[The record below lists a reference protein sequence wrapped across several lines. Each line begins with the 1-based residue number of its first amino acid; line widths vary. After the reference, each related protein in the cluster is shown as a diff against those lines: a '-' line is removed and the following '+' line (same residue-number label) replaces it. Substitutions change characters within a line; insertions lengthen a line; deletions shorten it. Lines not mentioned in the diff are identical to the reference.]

1 MEVAECVLELED
13 NIKMD
18 LSEIRFEGMRVDVT
32 GFRLFTL
39 AVTNFQI

>member
-1 MEVAECVLELED
+1 VLEWED
-13 NIKMD
+13 NIKTD
-18 LSEIRFEGMRVDVT
+18 LSEIRFEGMRVDVI

>member
-1 MEVAECVLELED
+1 VEVGEYVLEWED

-18 LSEIRFEGMRVDVT
+18 LSEISFECMRVDVT